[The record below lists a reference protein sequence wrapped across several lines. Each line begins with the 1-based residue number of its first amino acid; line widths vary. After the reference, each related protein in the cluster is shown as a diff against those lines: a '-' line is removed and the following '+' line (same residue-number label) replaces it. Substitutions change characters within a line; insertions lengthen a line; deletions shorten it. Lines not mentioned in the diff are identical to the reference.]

1 MSKIK
6 TYPVVQPELSD
17 LLIGTYVE
25 EDNATKNFMI
35 SDILAL
41 GGTGVYVPY
50 VGATLDVN
58 LGSNT
63 ITSGSFIRLG
73 GTSSEFLKADGSVDS
88 NTYVSTSYLSAAYVP
103 YVGASSN
110 VNINTNS
117 VIANDGVYTTEMSPS
132 YFNVKNNAS
141 TKFGVLHY
149 DKLQVVDIT
158 VSKTMELNPLGL
170 KFPDGTFQTTAA
182 TSVSGSA
189 LTSVNDTNVTLTLG
203 GSPSTSLLAATS
215 LTLGWTGT
223 LADSRIASA
232 SLWNIAYNN
241 RIASLTTTGTGAATL
256 ISNVLNIPTPPTAT
270 FTSLTTTGSSG
281 PSSLLSGVL
290 NVPTYTLSGLGGEP
304 AITPGTTSQYWRG
317 DKTWQTFPTIPT
329 VGTWG
334 ELNYPTWV
342 SGTPFVKMTAAGTFA
357 LDTNTYLTSAVTSVG
372 ATGPITSSGGTTP
385 TISTSMSTNKLIGR
399 STAGTGVME
408 EITIGSGLSLS
419 SGTLSASGS
428 SGTIPHTTA
437 SGTDTYTATI
447 AGVTSYNDGDG
458 YLVRFTNGNTSG
470 ATLNINSLGAI
481 TLYRNNDGVLIGGDI
496 QSGAEMLC
504 VYNSTL
510 NAFQCIGTSPNTLLA
525 YVTNDDS
532 VTLTKGMPVYAF
544 SGTGDRMTVKRAY
557 NTSDAT
563 SAQTVGLVLS
573 SSIAANQKGFIIVQG
588 LLDGLSILPTS
599 TWSDGDP
606 VYLGATAGTL
616 TNVKP
621 YAPNHLVYLGVVTTA
636 SPGSSGRMYVRV
648 QNGYELDELHN
659 VQAQTPTYKDTLW
672 YDNTVSPAQWKTASI
687 STILGY
693 TPQAALSGTGI
704 VKSTSGTISYI
715 TDNSTNWDTAYTDRL
730 KWDGGSTGLV
740 AATGRTSLG
749 ATTVGGNLFTLT
761 NPSAITFPR
770 INADNTV
777 STLDAATFRTAISA
791 VGVVTKT
798 TVDGTN
804 ITGTTGETLT
814 GTLTIPANTF
824 TTGDIIRIEVFFEFT
839 GTTGTKT
846 CRMYANTSAS
856 LSGAS
861 LLGTTA
867 AAAAT
872 TRSIGV
878 DSLMAVKSAT
888 NTRLRSVSGQTY
900 TFTGITANAPTSVN
914 INWTTTQ
921 YIVFSIQLGGGS
933 DSGFISFA
941 SIEKL

>member
-17 LLIGTYVE
+17 LLIGTYVVE
-25 EDNATKNFMI
+25 ENATKNFMI
-35 SDILAL
+35 SDVLAL

-63 ITSGSFIRLG
+63 ITSGSFIKLG

-88 NTYVSTSYLSAAYVP
+88 SSYVSTSYLAAAYVP
-103 YVGASSN
+103 YSGASSN
-110 VNINTNS
+110 VNINTHS
-117 VIANDGVYTTEMSPS
+117 IIANDGVYNTEMSPS
-132 YFNVKNNAS
+132 YFGVENNAGN
-141 TKFGVLHY
+141 KFGVLFY
-149 DKLQVVDIT
+149 DKLQVVDNT

-182 TSVSGSA
+182 ASVSGSA

-223 LADSRIASA
+223 LADSRITSA

-304 AITPGTTSQYWRG
+304 AITPGTISQYWRG

-408 EITIGSGLSLS
+408 EITIGSGLTLSGGTLSSSGSTSPLTTKGDLYTFNTTNARLPVGLDTQVLIADSSTSTGLKWGSNTAATPTGYYAQYQDDITQSIAVINTGYPIKFRTLDISNGITVVSDSRITFANTGIYNLQFSVQLDNSDTQEHDVTIWLRKNGVDVAGSSGFVAVVSKHGGVNGHVLPSWNYLLDVVAGEYYEIVWSSTSTQVTMPFIAAGSPPPSTASAIFTVTQQAGIMAGTGITAINSLTGATQTLVTGTTGTDFAISS
-419 SGTLSASGS
+419 SGT
-428 SGTIPHTTA
+428 THTFNLPTA
-437 SGTDTYTATI
+437 SATNR
-447 AGVTSYNDGDG
+447 G
-458 YLVRFTNGNTSG
+458 
-470 ATLNINSLGAI
+470 
-481 TLYRNNDGVLIGGDI
+481 
-496 QSGAEMLC
+496 
-504 VYNSTL
+504 
-510 NAFQCIGTSPNTLLA
+510 
-525 YVTNDDS
+525 
-532 VTLTKGMPVYAF
+532 
-544 SGTGDRMTVKRAY
+544 
-557 NTSDAT
+557 
-563 SAQTVGLVLS
+563 
-573 SSIAANQKGFIIVQG
+573 
-588 LLDGLSILPTS
+588 
-599 TWSDGDP
+599 
-606 VYLGATAGTL
+606 
-616 TNVKP
+616 
-621 YAPNHLVYLGVVTTA
+621 
-636 SPGSSGRMYVRV
+636 
-648 QNGYELDELHN
+648 
-659 VQAQTPTYKDTLW
+659 
-672 YDNTVSPAQWKTASI
+672 
-687 STILGY
+687 
-693 TPQAALSGTGI
+693 ALST
-704 VKSTSGTISYI
+704 
-715 TDNSTNWDTAYTDRL
+715 TDWNTFNTAYTDRL
-730 KWDGGSTGLV
+730 KWDGGATGLV

-749 ATTVGGNLFTLT
+749 ATTVGGNFFTLT

-777 STLDAATFRTAISA
+777 STLDASAFRTAISTI
-791 VGVVTKT
+791 GVIKITS
-798 TVDGTN
+798 DGTN
-804 ITGTTGETLT
+804 VTGTTADTFTTSVL
-814 GTLTIPANTF
+814 IPANTY
-824 TTGDIIRIEVFFEFT
+824 TTGDILRITSFNEFI
-839 GTTGTKT
+839 GTVGTKT
-846 CRMYANTSAS
+846 IRYYINTSAS
-856 LSGAS
+856 LSGAT
-861 LLGTTA
+861 LLGTSSAGA
-867 AAAAT
+867 AA
-872 TRSIGV
+872 TRSIGM
-878 DSLMAVKSAT
+878 DRNLIIKSAT
-888 NTRLRSVSGQTY
+888 STKTHSATAATY
-900 TFTGITANAPTSVN
+900 TNSTATSGVYAN
-914 INWTTTQ
+914 INIDWTTTK
-921 YIVFSIQLGGGS
+921 YIIVSIQLGNAA
-933 DSGFISFA
+933 DSGFNTFLSV
-941 SIEKL
+941 EKI